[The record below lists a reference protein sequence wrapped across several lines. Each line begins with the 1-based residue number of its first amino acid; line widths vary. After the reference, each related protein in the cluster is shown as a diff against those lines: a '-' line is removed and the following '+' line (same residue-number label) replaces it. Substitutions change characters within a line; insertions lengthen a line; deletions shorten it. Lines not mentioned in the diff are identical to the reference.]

1 MQEIL
6 KTFFR
11 RHTSTNKINIICYNK
26 EKGVLL
32 MEKEYLEA
40 IQKIKNMRK
49 IVSVNEWNKIAKEEN
64 LLSTESLKYIS
75 GKDFRT
81 LQIELR
87 AS

>member
-1 MQEIL
+1 
-6 KTFFR
+6 
-11 RHTSTNKINIICYNK
+11 
-26 EKGVLL
+26 

-49 IVSVNEWNKIAKEEN
+49 VVSVSEWNKMAKKEN

-75 GKDFRT
+75 GRDFKT
-81 LQIELR
+81 LQMEVR

>member
-1 MQEIL
+1 
-6 KTFFR
+6 
-11 RHTSTNKINIICYNK
+11 
-26 EKGVLL
+26 

-49 IVSVNEWNKIAKEEN
+49 VVSVSEWNEMAKKEN

-75 GKDFRT
+75 GKDFKT
-81 LQIELR
+81 LQMEVR